1 MSQASPETLTL
12 RIEKP
17 VAGGRMLARADGAV
31 VLVAGALPG
40 ELVVARV
47 ERSAQGTHFA
57 RTERILEPSED
68 RVGEPNPCGGC
79 VLAHARYER
88 QLAIKQ
94 QIVQDGFA
102 RLARQTIDPP
112 AIFPSPADGYRMR
125 ARLHVQ
131 DRRIGFFL
139 EGTHTLCDAAS
150 TRQLRPDTRAALD
163 ALILALGTTA
173 DDVLAIELAENREAT
188 ERAVHLEARADAD
201 TARLG
206 SVRVPGIT
214 GISFSHPRSP
224 RIHVVSG
231 DGRVTDRF
239 VRGERE
245 WAVSR
250 SASAFFQGNRYLLD
264 TLVNHV
270 VDRLGSGGGV
280 TDLYAGAGLFSIAAA
295 AHGLAPV
302 MAVEG
307 DPLSAAEL
315 RRNSAP
321 WRGLIQA
328 RHAPVE
334 DYVRDR
340 RLVRS
345 HTVLLDP
352 PRTGLSRR
360 ALQGTIALRSP
371 RIVYVSCDVATL
383 ARDARAI
390 IEAGYEMAELA
401 LFDLFPNTAHV
412 ESVVVF
418 DLRVN
423 SPAV

>member
-1 MSQASPETLTL
+1 
-12 RIEKP
+12 
-17 VAGGRMLARADGAV
+17 
-31 VLVAGALPG
+31 
-40 ELVVARV
+40 
-47 ERSAQGTHFA
+47 
-57 RTERILEPSED
+57 
-68 RVGEPNPCGGC
+68 
-79 VLAHARYER
+79 
-88 QLAIKQ
+88 
-94 QIVQDGFA
+94 
-102 RLARQTIDPP
+102 
-112 AIFPSPADGYRMR
+112 MR

-150 TRQLRPDTRAALD
+150 THQLRPDTHAALD
-163 ALILALGTTA
+163 ALIVALGTTA
-173 DDVLAIELAENREAT
+173 DNVLALETRPRTAKRPSGPY
-188 ERAVHLEARADAD
+188 HLEARGDAD
-201 TARLG
+201 TSRLG
-206 SVRVPGIT
+206 SVTVPGIT
-214 GISFSHPRSP
+214 GVSFSHPRSP

-250 SASAFFQGNRYLLD
+250 SPSAFFQGNRYLLD

-307 DPLSAAEL
+307 DPRSAAEL

-383 ARDARAI
+383 ARDTRALI
-390 IEAGYEMAELA
+390 DAGYGIGEVV

-418 DLRVN
+418 DLTGYSLPWPLAGN
-423 SPAV
+423 SRTAAGIRRCARSSPGATARRRRSGSPGCSIASITPSGAVARHLEARRHRLAPPDDAGC